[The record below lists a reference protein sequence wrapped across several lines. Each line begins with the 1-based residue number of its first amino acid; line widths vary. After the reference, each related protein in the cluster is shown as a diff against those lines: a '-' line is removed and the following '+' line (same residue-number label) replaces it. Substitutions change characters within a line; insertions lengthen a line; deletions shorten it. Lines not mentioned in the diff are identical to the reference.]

1 MRALLPSLRPLFT
14 SYCSAKQS
22 SPQYQLR
29 GKYKGSILERWPAK
43 PPQDFSVAPSWREE
57 RARLAASDREGRRAG
72 YWCGEDYTALED
84 IATWAVEERKE
95 LSGSEKTKLE
105 DETLQD
111 LELKDVPGLGDLAQK
126 VSIHVGD
133 ITKLEVDA
141 IVNAA
146 NSSLLGGGGVDGAIH
161 RAAGPLLLKENRS
174 LGGCREGEART
185 SCGYRLPAR

>member
-161 RAAGPLLLKENRS
+161 RAAGPRRK
-174 LGGCREGEART
+174 
-185 SCGYRLPAR
+185 